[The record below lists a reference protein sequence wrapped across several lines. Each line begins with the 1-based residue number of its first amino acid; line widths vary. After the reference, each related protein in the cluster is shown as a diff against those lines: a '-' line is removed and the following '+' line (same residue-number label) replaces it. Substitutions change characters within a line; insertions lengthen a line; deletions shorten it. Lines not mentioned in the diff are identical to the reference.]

1 MERKTECE
9 IVQDLLLGYVDGV
22 LNAES
27 KKLVEKHLL
36 DCEQCKKRLE
46 DIKKDMQENENNQQ
60 KEIDYLKKIRR
71 KARIKSILIALGII
85 LLIFIGIYIYQLII
99 VNTISNKAENSLNS
113 NNFYKETTDMLGD
126 GATAVTRTYYKD
138 GKYKSV
144 WEVYT
149 EEGVETR
156 ITKYATVN
164 SSESIN
170 ISDIDKQITIEK
182 GEFTKMANK
191 EENLKGVNLPF
202 DTNNFILK
210 MGTAFIMSI
219 NTDTYQVGK
228 EYYVFNNRFERTKN
242 WEMWIDK
249 ETGLPIKIINREGRK
264 SYYVGTR
271 VLKEV
276 NDNIQEFKYEFGKVT
291 DEDVTVP
298 DINSLSGYTIEYIN
312 DEDLIQQ

>member
-27 KKLVEKHLL
+27 KKLVEKHLSE
-36 DCEQCKKRLE
+36 CEKCRKRLE
-46 DIKKDMQENENNQQ
+46 DIRKDIKENENNQK

-71 KARIKSILIALGII
+71 KSRIKSILIALGII
-85 LLIFIGIYIYQLII
+85 LLILLGIYLYQLITI
-99 VNTISNKAENSLNS
+99 CNISNKAENSLSS
-113 NNFYKETTDMLGD
+113 NNFYKETTDIIGE
-126 GATAVTRTYYKD
+126 GETVVTRMYYKD

-144 WEVYT
+144 SEIYT
-149 EEGVETR
+149 EEGIETKF
-156 ITKYATVN
+156 TEYATAG
-164 SSESIN
+164 SDESIY
-170 ISDIDKQITIEK
+170 ISEVNKKITVEK

-191 EENLKGVNLPF
+191 EENFKGVNLPF
-202 DTNNFILK
+202 DTNSFILK

-228 EYYVFNNRFERTKN
+228 KYYVLNNRFERAKN

-264 SYYVGTR
+264 SFYTGTR
-271 VLKEV
+271 VVKEV
-276 NDNIQEFKYEFGKVT
+276 NDNIQEYKYEFGTVT
-291 DEDVTVP
+291 DEDVAVP

-312 DEDLIQQ
+312 DEDWIQQ

>member
-27 KKLVEKHLL
+27 KKLVEKHLSE
-36 DCEQCKKRLE
+36 CEKCRKRLE
-46 DIKKDMQENENNQQ
+46 DIRKDIKENENNQK

-71 KARIKSILIALGII
+71 KSRIKSILIALGII
-85 LLIFIGIYIYQLII
+85 LLILLGIYLYQLITI
-99 VNTISNKAENSLNS
+99 CNISNKAENSLSS
-113 NNFYKETTDMLGD
+113 NNFYKETTDIIGE
-126 GATAVTRTYYKD
+126 GETVVTRMYYKD

-144 WEVYT
+144 SEIYT
-149 EEGVETR
+149 EEGIETKF
-156 ITKYATVN
+156 TEYATAG
-164 SSESIN
+164 SDESIY
-170 ISDIDKQITIEK
+170 ISEVNKKITVEK
-182 GEFTKMANK
+182 GKFTKMANK

-228 EYYVFNNRFERTKN
+228 EYYVFNNRFERTQN

-249 ETGLPIKIINREGRK
+249 ETGLPIKTINKGGRK
-264 SYYVGTR
+264 SFYTGTQ
-271 VLKEV
+271 VVKEI
-276 NDNIQEFKYEFGKVT
+276 NDNIQEYKYEFGTVT
-291 DEDVTVP
+291 DEDVAVP
-298 DINSLSGYTIEYIN
+298 DINSLSEYTIEYIN
-312 DEDLIQQ
+312 DEDWIQK

>member
-27 KKLVEKHLL
+27 KKLVEKHLSE
-36 DCEQCKKRLE
+36 CEKCRKKLE
-46 DIKKDMQENENNQQ
+46 DIRKDIKENENNQK

-71 KARIKSILIALGII
+71 KSRIKSILIALGII
-85 LLIFIGIYIYQLII
+85 LLILLGIYLYQLITI
-99 VNTISNKAENSLNS
+99 CNISNKAENSLSS
-113 NNFYKETTDMLGD
+113 NNFYKETTDIIGE
-126 GATAVTRTYYKD
+126 GETVVTRTYYKD

-144 WEVYT
+144 SEIYT
-149 EEGVETR
+149 EEGIETKF
-156 ITKYATVN
+156 TEYATAG
-164 SSESIN
+164 SDESIY
-170 ISDIDKQITIEK
+170 ISEVNKKITVEK

-264 SYYVGTR
+264 SFYTGTQ
-271 VLKEV
+271 VVKEV
-276 NDNIQEFKYEFGKVT
+276 NDNIQEYKYEFGTVT
-291 DEDVTVP
+291 DEDVAVP
-298 DINSLSGYTIEYIN
+298 DINSLSEYTIEYIN
-312 DEDLIQQ
+312 DEDWIQK